1 MRKDGDGPFV
11 NFPFKI
17 NRFSRQRHL
26 TPLKLQ
32 YVTTIYFF
40 LFFFILRVAFGH
52 MEWPSTPILIKKMVK
67 ANFESG
73 ITTPMGYGL
82 RKWFG
87 YLRRVKWGGQ
97 NHFHLAC
104 LPMVWPPNGKRSKKK
119 KKKLFIRKGMW
130 FIW

>member
-32 YVTTIYFF
+32 YVTTIYLF

-52 MEWPSTPILIKKMVK
+52 MEWPPTPILIKKMVK

-104 LPMVWPPNGKRSKKK
+104 LPMVWPPNGKRIKKK
-119 KKKLFIRKGMW
+119 KKKTL
-130 FIW
+130 